1 MILLV
6 NDDGIDAPG
15 LRALYAALRTA
26 GLGPV
31 LAVAPAQERSGQSHA
46 ITIGRPLR
54 VEARHEPGFF
64 GFAIDGTPADCVK
77 VALEGLC
84 ARTPDLVVSGVNDG
98 PNAGRSIFY
107 SGTLGAAMEAVVL
120 GRPALAV
127 SRARGE
133 GGFAPAAAAA
143 AGWAGRLLGARTGAV
158 LVNLNLPAGPAGDWR
173 EMRICRHGLGGFREG
188 YVAARDRD
196 GRPGWLLNGT
206 WHPGPVGEDAALLSA
221 GHPTV
226 TMLRPDLNG
235 DQEALAALAES

>member
-1 MILLV
+1 
-6 NDDGIDAPG
+6 
-15 LRALYAALRTA
+15 
-26 GLGPV
+26 
-31 LAVAPAQERSGQSHA
+31 
-46 ITIGRPLR
+46 
-54 VEARHEPGFF
+54 
-64 GFAIDGTPADCVK
+64 
-77 VALEGLC
+77 
-84 ARTPDLVVSGVNDG
+84 
-98 PNAGRSIFY
+98 
-107 SGTLGAAMEAVVL
+107 
-120 GRPALAV
+120 
-127 SRARGE
+127 
-133 GGFAPAAAAA
+133 
-143 AGWAGRLLGARTGAV
+143 V

>member
-6 NDDGIDAPG
+6 NDDGVDAPG

-54 VEARHEPGFF
+54 VEPRHEAGFF
-64 GFAIDGTPADCVK
+64 AFAVDGTPADCVK
-77 VALEGLC
+77 VALDGLC
-84 ARTPDLVVSGVNDG
+84 PRPPDLVVSGVNDG

-120 GRPALAV
+120 GRTALAV

-143 AGWAGRLLGARTGAV
+143 AGWAARLLAARPGPL
-158 LVNLNLPAGPAGDWR
+158 LVNLNLPAGPASAWR
-173 EMRICRHGLGGFREG
+173 EPRLCRHGLGGFREG
-188 YVAARDRD
+188 YIAARDRD

-206 WHPGPVGEDAALLSA
+206 WEPGAADLDAALLSQ
-221 GHPTV
+221 GHPTA
-226 TMLRPDLNG
+226 TLLRPDLNG
-235 DQEALAALAES
+235 DQAILAGLAEA